1 MIKKIGLML
10 VVFSVLAFVG
20 GCSSVIVKKPL
31 SIVMDRNAAIAAVSR
46 TGEIRD
52 EQVDRGLEWVAKEL
66 SDYYQRATVNF
77 FAYLFDKD
85 KQLLCTAKF
94 YEALQKQKALAEV
107 VAEKKDILSMEAKKQ
122 ILRNFY
128 RVLVLW
134 KLAKDGKYDKI
145 FE

>member
-1 MIKKIGLML
+1 MIRKIGLLL
-10 VVFSVLAFVG
+10 VIFSVLAFVG

-46 TGEIRD
+46 TGEIKD

-66 SDYYQRATVNF
+66 SDYYQKATINL
-77 FAYLFDKD
+77 FAYLFDKE
-85 KQLLCTAKF
+85 KQLFCTAKF

-107 VAEKKDILSMEAKKQ
+107 VVEKKDVLSLETKKQ

-128 RVLVLW
+128 RILVLW
-134 KLAKDGKYDKI
+134 KLAKDGKYDRI

>member
-1 MIKKIGLML
+1 LA
-10 VVFSVLAFVG
+10 VFSVLIFVG
-20 GCSSVIVKKPL
+20 GCSSVIAKKPL

-46 TGEIRD
+46 TGKIRD

-66 SDYYQRATVNF
+66 ADYYQKATVNF
-77 FAYLFDKD
+77 FAYLFDKE
-85 KQLLCTAKF
+85 KQLFCTAKF

-107 VAEKKDILSMEAKKQ
+107 VVEKKDVLSMEAKKQ

-128 RVLVLW
+128 RILVLW
-134 KLAKDGKYDKI
+134 KLAKSGKYDRI